1 MELNERV
8 IKNKLTECNSNKE
21 LIDLLKSGYP
31 VNVEDLKG
39 NTALFTTSLEQ
50 SKILINYGADVNHEN
65 DGGETP
71 LFFSDLKKTKLL
83 LENGADISVS
93 NIENLT
99 PLDYAINRKDDQ
111 KAEFLVRKG
120 VSLDHVD
127 LSGFKTREYA
137 SQTLIELHDNLLIKK
152 NKKRMKP

>member
-8 IKNKLTECNSNKE
+8 GKNKLTECSSNEE
-21 LIDLLKSGYP
+21 LIDLLKNGYP
-31 VNVEDLKG
+31 INVEDAKG
-39 NTALFTTSLEQ
+39 NTALFTASLEQ

-83 LENGADISVS
+83 LENGADISAS

-99 PLDYAINRKDDQ
+99 PLDYAISKDDDQ
-111 KAEFLVRKG
+111 KAEFLIKKG
-120 VSLDHVD
+120 VSLDNLD
-127 LSGFKTREYA
+127 LSGFRTREYA
-137 SQTLIELHDNLLIKK
+137 SEKLIELHDNLLKK
-152 NKKRMKP
+152 RNKKTMKP